1 MTDATPSPGNFERLA
16 KQLEPGDLAA
26 RLLAAHTGTSGAAA
40 RQAALKAVIAG
51 RLAELRQSHAGTDH

>member
-1 MTDATPSPGNFERLA
+1 MTDATPPPGNFERLA
-16 KQLEPGDLAA
+16 KQLKPGSLAA
-26 RLLAAHTGTSGAAA
+26 TLLAAHTGTGAAAA